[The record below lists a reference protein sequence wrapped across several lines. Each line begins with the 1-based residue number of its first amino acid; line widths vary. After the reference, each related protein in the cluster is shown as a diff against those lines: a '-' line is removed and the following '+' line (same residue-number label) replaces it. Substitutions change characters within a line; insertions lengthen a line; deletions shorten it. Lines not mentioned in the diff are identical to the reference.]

1 MKQRTLLCIL
11 FLAGGLAFLPAVA
24 SAEVDCKDAQS
35 IKGLVKDPAAITQD
49 EYEAILDTL
58 SCCEIDQTKLEM
70 AGKCATNEALG
81 MLRKEKAKFPSINPL
96 MPKLLKHSAPQVRA
110 RAYEELS
117 GFFGSSSQDVAQAK
131 EAIASE
137 TDPYALKMLI
147 WKGVHNLGNKEPEV
161 GAFLVKMAKHEHPQ
175 VRWASAVALGNSW
188 SDKVPGAVD
197 TIITLI
203 GDEDKSVRQIACGGA
218 GKLGDDKVIG
228 PIVEVLNDEAKSD
241 MHSRCMQGLT
251 TLWLDPPFH
260 KRYSEAA
267 YKAAMDYY
275 KKTPRTDK
283 VPAWSSIKLAGDYA
297 KPMGNKDA
305 FADWKT
311 QASYY
316 KPDELIAIMTDIV
329 KDPQANW
336 MGRNAALTVIGKAG
350 GKEALDK
357 LAPEVEALNDPKA
370 KFIKDGYQKALKE
383 AEKGK

>member
-1 MKQRTLLCIL
+1 MKQKTLLRIL
-11 FLAGGLAFLPAVA
+11 FLAAGLAFLATAA

-35 IKGLVKDPAAITQD
+35 IRGLVKDPAAMTQD
-49 EYEAILDTL
+49 EYEAVLDTL
-58 SCCEIDQTKLEM
+58 SCCDIDQTKLAF

-81 MLRKEKAKFPSINPL
+81 LLRKEKAKIPSINPL
-96 MPKLLKHSAPQVRA
+96 VPKLIKSSAPQVRA

-117 GFFGSSSQDVAQAK
+117 GLFGSSSQDVALAK

-147 WKGVHNLGNKEPEV
+147 WKGVSNLGNKVPEV
-161 GAFLVKMAKHEHPQ
+161 ATFLVNMAKHEHPQ
-175 VRWASAVALGNSW
+175 VRWAAAVALGNTW

-197 TIITLI
+197 TIIALI
-203 GDEDKSVRQIACGGA
+203 GDEDKNVRQIACGGA
-218 GKLGDDKVIG
+218 GKLGDEKVIG
-228 PIVEVLNDEAKSD
+228 PIVDVLNDETKAD

-251 TLWLDPPFH
+251 TLWLDYPFH

-267 YKAAMDYY
+267 YKATMDYY

-283 VPAWSSIKLAGDYA
+283 IPVWATIKLAGEYA
-297 KPMGNKDA
+297 KPVGKKDA
-305 FADWKT
+305 FAEWKS

-316 KPDELIAIMTDIV
+316 KPDELIAVMTDIV

-336 MGRNAALTVIGKAG
+336 MGRTAALNVIGKAG

-357 LAPEVEALNDPKA
+357 LGPEVEALSDPKA
-370 KFIKDGYQKALKE
+370 KLVKDGYQKALKE
-383 AEKGK
+383 AEKAK